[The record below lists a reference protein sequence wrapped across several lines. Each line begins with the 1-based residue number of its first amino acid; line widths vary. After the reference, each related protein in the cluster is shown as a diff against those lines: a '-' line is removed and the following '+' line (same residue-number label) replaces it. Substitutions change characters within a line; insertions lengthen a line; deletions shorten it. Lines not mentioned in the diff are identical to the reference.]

1 MVFNVSFHG
10 RYAFLEGGEL
20 MDASSPK
27 RGWGDLIFL
36 SLNRKVIF
44 KNLFFNLKKLS
55 KQPKFNVLNCI
66 VKE

>member
-1 MVFNVSFHG
+1 MVFNISFHA
-10 RYAFLEGGEL
+10 RYAFLEGGGL

-44 KNLFFNLKKLS
+44 KN
-55 KQPKFNVLNCI
+55 
-66 VKE
+66 